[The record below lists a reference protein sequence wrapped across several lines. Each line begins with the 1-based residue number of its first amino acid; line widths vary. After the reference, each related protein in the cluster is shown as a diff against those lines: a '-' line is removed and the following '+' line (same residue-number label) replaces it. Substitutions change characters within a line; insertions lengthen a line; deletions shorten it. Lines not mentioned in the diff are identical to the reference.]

1 MTMGFKSTDIGGEVA
16 LGDISMSSQAS
27 AGVINGAWVDTKL
40 DGVGPY
46 DSCFVSG
53 LLGNITGAPT
63 GATMIVKLQDALDGS
78 GTGVADY
85 KPDGI
90 NVAASKVGINEGTPV
105 VGTHDLTK
113 LNAQLKNSRRFVRAV
128 ATIAF
133 NAGTAPKG
141 DVALALHLGGSQRN
155 PVTDPNA

>member
-1 MTMGFKSTDIGGEVA
+1 MGFKSTDIGGEVS
-16 LGDISMSSQAS
+16 LGDISVSSQAS

-46 DSCFVSG
+46 DSCFASG

-63 GATMIVKLQDALDGS
+63 GATMVIKLQDALDNA
-78 GTGVADY
+78 GTGAADY

-90 NVAASKVGINEGTPV
+90 NVAQSKVGISEAAPA

-113 LNAQLKNSRRFVRAV
+113 LNSQLKNARRFVRVV

-133 NAGTAPKG
+133 TAGTAPKS
-141 DVALALHLGGSQRN
+141 DVALALHLGGGQRN
-155 PVTDPNA
+155 PVADPNA